1 MYLFNLV
8 GASCLATSLPGTL
21 QNQFSR
27 LGSCPPPR
35 TCRQTLW
42 NCERSLIFDCVVKVT
57 SRTHSSVQR
66 VPKFTIASLSSSL
79 CIGEIEIFL
88 ILKLSPSSLSTIINN
103 NFDLLILPSLL
114 WSNTLKAALTSS
126 FKSQL
131 PLKSQSQ
138 DQNHIISPLRIS
150 SSPIVLVC

>member
-1 MYLFNLV
+1 MHKSSLYTKTYYFQRWLVLLFL
-8 GASCLATSLPGTL
+8 T
-21 QNQFSR
+21 
-27 LGSCPPPR
+27 
-35 TCRQTLW
+35 
-42 NCERSLIFDCVVKVT
+42 VVNAK

-79 CIGEIEIFL
+79 WIGKIVRKSIDLKFE
-88 ILKLSPSSLSTIINN
+88 ILKSKWPLTAAPWAKSRFIFIHWWFCHLHWQF
-103 NFDLLILPSLL
+103 FDLFIVAYLLILPSLL

-138 DQNHIISPLRIS
+138 DLNHLIFLLS
-150 SSPIVLVC
+150 SS

>member
-42 NCERSLIFDCVVKVT
+42 NCERSKIFYGLVKVK
-57 SRTHSSVQR
+57 SCTHSSVQR

-79 CIGEIEIFL
+79 CNGKIKIFL
-88 ILKLSPSSLSTIINN
+88 ILTMILTCWYFHHYCGQTLWRRLWHRPSSRSS
-103 NFDLLILPSLL
+103 P
-114 WSNTLKAALTSS
+114 LKA
-126 FKSQL
+126 
-131 PLKSQSQ
+131 QSQ
-138 DQNHIISPLRIS
+138 DQNHIITAVNAVNCELAQQEIKTNFF
-150 SSPIVLVC
+150 